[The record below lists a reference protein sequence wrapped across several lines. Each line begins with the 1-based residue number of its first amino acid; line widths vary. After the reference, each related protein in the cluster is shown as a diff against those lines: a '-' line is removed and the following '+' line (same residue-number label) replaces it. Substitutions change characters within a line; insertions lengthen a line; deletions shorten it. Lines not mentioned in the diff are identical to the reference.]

1 MKNGWKVGDDVY
13 NQTAKGNDP
22 SWSAVRSRFW
32 QNEASAP
39 DAASTYG
46 SENLDRMSKGLA
58 PQRYNADKG
67 GVESMELSHEPIPAR
82 DGGKDFVPRW
92 PQESIEERGRGFIFI
107 DIEDDVEKHKARY
120 EDFLKKRQMLS
131 PVTG

>member
-1 MKNGWKVGDDVY
+1 MKSGWKVGDDVY

-32 QNEASAP
+32 KNEAAGP
-39 DAASTYG
+39 NAANTYG
-46 SENLDRMSKGLA
+46 PENLDRMSKGLA

-67 GVESMELSHEPIPAR
+67 GIESMELSHEPIPAR

-92 PQESIEERGRGFIFI
+92 PQDHAAVDPYRKPG
-107 DIEDDVEKHKARY
+107 Y
-120 EDFLKKRQMLS
+120 
-131 PVTG
+131 